1 MRDRRRK
8 QRRAAGSNDRARLL
22 REDQT
27 DVERRL
33 WYAVRD
39 RQIDGAKFRRQMP
52 VGPYIADF
60 ACPSRRLI
68 VELDGG
74 QHADARARDEA
85 RTRFLASQGYRVLRF
100 WNNEMTDNLE
110 GVLAAI
116 CAALKGGRVRVS
128 DLLTPTLSS

>member
-39 RQIDGAKFRRQMP
+39 RHIDFLPLPGSFRVAQSGNRP
-52 VGPYIADF
+52 ERSIKSG
-60 ACPSRRLI
+60 
-68 VELDGG
+68 
-74 QHADARARDEA
+74 H
-85 RTRFLASQGYRVLRF
+85 RV
-100 WNNEMTDNLE
+100 
-110 GVLAAI
+110 A
-116 CAALKGGRVRVS
+116 
-128 DLLTPTLSS
+128 

>member
-1 MRDRRRK
+1 MRDHRRK

-27 DVERRL
+27 DVERRV

-74 QHADARARDEA
+74 QHADARSRDEA
-85 RTRFLASQGYRVLRF
+85 RARFLASQGYRVLRF
-100 WNNEMTDNLE
+100 WNNEVTDNLE

-116 CAALKGGRVRVS
+116 CAALKG
-128 DLLTPTLSS
+128 